1 MMLIV
6 FNLDNQNMTT
16 IYYIHYI
23 KETKINEETVSFLLQ
38 IIYLT
43 KYFVYGWKEYQN
55 IPPSVCILSIVLI
68 MLIFNILI
76 TRYDCTLLRRV
87 PQNSVTTYQCSRT
100 FITIFGVP
108 FYVSQN
114 SLEIWYNSNILEHI
128 FSIQVINPIHH

>member
-55 IPPSVCILSIVLI
+55 IPPSV
-68 MLIFNILI
+68 
-76 TRYDCTLLRRV
+76 
-87 PQNSVTTYQCSRT
+87 
-100 FITIFGVP
+100 
-108 FYVSQN
+108 
-114 SLEIWYNSNILEHI
+114 
-128 FSIQVINPIHH
+128 